1 MNPISA
7 DPETDFVIKRILA
20 VEAPKLSASDRA
32 RLAESLLES
41 LDELAEGEH
50 ERLWSDEAARRNV
63 EMDADPSLG
72 RPAAEVLR
80 DARAR
85 LG

>member
-1 MNPISA
+1 MTL
-7 DPETDFVIKRILA
+7 PELLD
-20 VEAPKLSASDRA
+20 EALKLPVSERA
-32 RLAESLLES
+32 RLAESLLKS
-41 LDELAEGEH
+41 LDEFSEAEH
-50 ERLWSDEAARRNV
+50 RRLWSDEAARRSV

-72 RPAAEVLR
+72 RPVAEVLR